1 MILNIYYLIS
11 IFTLIAFVLCIIDV
25 LQSLKIYINDKPE
38 LKQKIK
44 ESKEFKSNKFKIF
57 LQVIFICF
65 CPILHLFS
73 FWIFVFSTKDFEKEV
88 RDAVLDKIKVIER
101 SI

>member
-11 IFTLIAFVLCIIDV
+11 IFTLIAFVLCITDV

-57 LQVIFICF
+57 LQVVFICF

-73 FWIFVFSTKDFEKEV
+73 FWIFVFSTKDFEEEV
-88 RDAVLDKIKVIER
+88 INAVLNKIEI
-101 SI
+101 I